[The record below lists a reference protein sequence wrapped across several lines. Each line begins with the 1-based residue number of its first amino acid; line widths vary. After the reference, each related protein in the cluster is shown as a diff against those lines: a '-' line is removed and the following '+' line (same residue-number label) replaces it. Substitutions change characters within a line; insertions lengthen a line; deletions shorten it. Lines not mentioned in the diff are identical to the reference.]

1 MDYFVIYQT
10 MKHLDYNS
18 ILNLKM
24 VNKQFNNDV
33 TNILKRY
40 FNIIPKY
47 ITKNRTFEKHGN
59 DIFIT
64 LLSIFKDKHLYQ
76 ILSYLNSES
85 FKKKKRYTDDYIN
98 KEGLLNII
106 RYKYRNN
113 ENDLLDISL
122 FDTNTITNMR
132 HMFQWSIMDKPL
144 NLWDVSN
151 VIDMSYM
158 FCETKYNQPLNL
170 WDVSK
175 VKNMEAMF
183 MESQFNQPLNLW
195 DVTNVED
202 MSYMFQYSEFNQP
215 INSWDVSKVE
225 DMSYMFRSSNFNQ
238 PLNSWDVSKVKDMS
252 YMFRSSNFNQP
263 LNSWDVSKVKIWK
276 RCLWNLNLT
285 NL

>member
-1 MDYFVIYQT
+1 MNYFIIYET
-10 MKHLDYNS
+10 MKYLDYNS
-18 ILNLKM
+18 ILNLKL

-40 FNIIPKY
+40 FNMIPKY

-64 LLSIFKDKHLYQ
+64 LSCIFEDKHLYQ
-76 ILSYLNSES
+76 ILLYLNSES
-85 FKKKKRYTDDYIN
+85 FKKKKIYTDDYIN

-132 HMFQWSIMDKPL
+132 HMFHWSIMDKPL

-158 FCETKYNQPLNL
+158 FCESKYNQPLNL
-170 WDVSK
+170 WDVS
-175 VKNMEAMF
+175 
-183 MESQFNQPLNLW
+183 
-195 DVTNVED
+195 NVED
-202 MSYMFQYSEFNQP
+202 MEGMFEE
-215 INSWDVSKVE
+215 SK
-225 DMSYMFRSSNFNQ
+225 FNQ
-238 PLNSWDVSKVKDMS
+238 PLNSWDVGKVRNMEGMFEESKFNQPINDWDVSNVEDMS
-252 YMFRSSNFNQP
+252 YMFH
-263 LNSWDVSKVKIWK
+263 NSKFKQ
-276 RCLWNLNLT
+276 NLDWY
-285 NL
+285 